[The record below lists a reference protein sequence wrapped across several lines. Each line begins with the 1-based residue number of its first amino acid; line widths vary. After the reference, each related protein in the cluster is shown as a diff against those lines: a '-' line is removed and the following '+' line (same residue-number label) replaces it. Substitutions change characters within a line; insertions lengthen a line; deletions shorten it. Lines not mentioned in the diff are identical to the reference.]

1 MIITNTSTS
10 TVIAIVE
17 GKRLEIKYNQSAI
30 VSEAA
35 GSLLLKLFPALK
47 EEVVIEAK
55 AEEIVCPAKPEPK
68 AKRNGKSKKSGK

>member
-55 AEEIVCPAKPEPK
+55 AEEIVGPAKPEPK